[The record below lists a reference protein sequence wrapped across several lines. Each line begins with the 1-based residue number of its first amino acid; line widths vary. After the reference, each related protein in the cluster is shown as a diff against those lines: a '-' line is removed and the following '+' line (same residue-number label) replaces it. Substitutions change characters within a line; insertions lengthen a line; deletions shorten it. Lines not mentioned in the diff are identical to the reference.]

1 MLSKTLLIAH
11 FSQIT
16 SIILWTGAIVVTKI
30 ITKDYS
36 PFLVVPMQM
45 LIGALIVLL
54 IFPFFRIK
62 INSKSF
68 LSGVIF
74 GLIAPGLAFSFFMYA
89 STKTDAVSMIVFWSL
104 LPLLTPF
111 FGRIILSEKTSPVLY
126 VGLLVAILGTYTLI
140 YMRTSQGSSNL
151 MGNILALCGVSCSI
165 IGHII
170 GRSFNKKHLKPLDMA
185 LGQIFG
191 ATITS
196 SIILILNIIFFGLE
210 NLNQFKLK
218 ELIFLPEF
226 IYLVIFAT
234 SINFILYN
242 FALSKIPVAW
252 VSFYSVFIPPIG
264 AILSF
269 FLLDE
274 MITNYDSLAIIIIII
289 GGLIPSVHKLIKR
302 QSYG

>member
-1 MLSKTLLIAH
+1 
-11 FSQIT
+11 
-16 SIILWTGAIVVTKI
+16 
-30 ITKDYS
+30 
-36 PFLVVPMQM
+36 
-45 LIGALIVLL
+45 
-54 IFPFFRIK
+54 
-62 INSKSF
+62 
-68 LSGVIF
+68 
-74 GLIAPGLAFSFFMYA
+74 
-89 STKTDAVSMIVFWSL
+89 
-104 LPLLTPF
+104 
-111 FGRIILSEKTSPVLY
+111 
-126 VGLLVAILGTYTLI
+126 
-140 YMRTSQGSSNL
+140 
-151 MGNILALCGVSCSI
+151 
-165 IGHII
+165 
-170 GRSFNKKHLKPLDMA
+170 MA

-196 SIILILNIIFFGLE
+196 SIILILNIIFFELE
-210 NLNQFKLK
+210 TLDQFKLK

-264 AILSF
+264 VILSF

-289 GGLIPSVHKLIKR
+289 GGLIPSVHKLIKQ